1 MLFGGSS
8 VSWSVTSEAR
18 TVTVQLSENAKSM
31 AGSSVNVVGPP
42 LCAAVCEPLV
52 AQTIVYQAL
61 DTFTASLK
69 VMVMSVLKATADAPA
84 SGDVAVTAGALSP
97 VQKWKFDAVLRGA
110 GAPMSKSATLL
121 SVSVQPSA
129 LRMAAVLLLRVG
141 VAAASKQL
149 APS

>member
-18 TVTVQLSENAKSM
+18 TVTVQLSENAKST

-42 LCAAVCEPLV
+42 VWAAVCEPLV
-52 AQTIVYQAL
+52 PQTIVYQAL
-61 DTFTASLK
+61 DTLTASLN
-69 VMVMSVLKATADAPA
+69 VIVMSVLKPTSDAPA

-97 VQKWKFDAVLRGA
+97 VQKWKFDAVLRGD
-110 GAPMSKSATLL
+110 GAAVSKSATLL

-129 LRMAAVLLLRVG
+129 LRMAAVVLLRVG
-141 VAAASKQL
+141 VAVVSAQL